1 MTTPTMTD
9 LPPALLSPGS
19 DVEEWVGELAT
30 SEPDALPERIQSWR
44 IDGTG
49 SAAWAMAH
57 VAQAEAA
64 LSEFTDLAVVW
75 YGRID
80 EQRDAA
86 KAVIDEWLVKE
97 TAPLRRTLNYFTGQL
112 ERWALDQREA
122 DPRKKSVTLPSGK
135 VQTTAKSAKVVV
147 TDEDAVIEWAKANAP
162 EAVKQK
168 VVVGIGLTELREKV
182 KARKVETL
190 AWVTNSCGCNVSV
203 RDDEGL
209 DLPEVG
215 TLVESCSECGAEALI
230 GMIEPLAYRWL
241 ATTEDGAHVPGVDV
255 QPEEVTAKVVL
266 G

>member
-1 MTTPTMTD
+1 MTD
-9 LPPALLSPGS
+9 PLPPALLSPGS

-64 LSEFTDLAVVW
+64 LSDLTAQAVEW
-75 YGRID
+75 YG
-80 EQRDAA
+80 
-86 KAVIDEWLVKE
+86 KIDEWLV
-97 TAPLRRTLNYFTGQL
+97 TTSAPHRRTKAFFEGQL
-112 ERWALDQREA
+112 QRFALDQREA
-122 DPRKKSVTLPSGK
+122 DPKRKSLPLPNGK
-135 VQTTAKSAKVVV
+135 VTTHGKSAKVIV
-147 TDEDAVIEWAKANAP
+147 TDEAAVIEWAKREAP
-162 EAVKQK
+162 EAVK
-168 VVVGIGLTELREKV
+168 TELVESIQLVPLRARV
-182 KARKVETL
+182 AARKVWTV
-190 AWVTNSCGCNVSV
+190 AWVTNSCGCKVSV

-215 TLVESCSECGAEALI
+215 TLVEQCSECGAEALI
-230 GMIEPLAYRWL
+230 GKIEPLAYRWL

-255 QPEEVTAKVVL
+255 QPDEVTAKVVL